1 MAPLKPNFPKRRT
14 AGIMAIAVLSHFVL
28 DVVVHNPDVDLLGNG
43 VYKIGLGLWN
53 YPLVSY
59 GIEALLLIVGL
70 WIYLSATKAVS
81 LIGKYGMPILI
92 VILLVLGAMSTFIVQ
107 TTDRVSFAL
116 TMLVVY
122 FSIIA
127 LAFWLDRERN

>member
-1 MAPLKPNFPKRRT
+1 M
-14 AGIMAIAVLSHFVL
+14 
-28 DVVVHNPDVDLLGNG
+28 DLLGNG

-59 GIEALLLIVGL
+59 GVEALLLIVGL
-70 WIYLSATKAVS
+70 WIYLRATKAIS
-81 LIGKYGMPILI
+81 LTGKYGMPLLI

-107 TTDRVSFAL
+107 TTDTVSFAL

-122 FSIIA
+122 FSMIA